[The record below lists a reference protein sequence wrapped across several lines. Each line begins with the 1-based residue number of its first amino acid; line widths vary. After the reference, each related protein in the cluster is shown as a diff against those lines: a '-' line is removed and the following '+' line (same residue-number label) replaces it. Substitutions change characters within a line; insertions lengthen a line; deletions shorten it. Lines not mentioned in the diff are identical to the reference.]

1 MIVNHRLIYIQM
13 QKTGCSYIEKI
24 LENLVGGKPQGPKHE
39 RLTFDPGER
48 LVFGS
53 VRNPW
58 SWYVS
63 LWAYGCRPA
72 GNLRLRMTRPLPRG
86 RSRARLLLAEVP
98 RRALSGKRPVP
109 PELRRDPTLW
119 NGLYGDVEDVDRF
132 RRWLRAVLEAPTK
145 DHLPENYP
153 DSGLARFAG
162 LMTYRFVRMNSQ
174 WRQWDQ
180 HHRRIRSLP
189 ELRAFWN
196 EHRAI
201 QNCVRTENLE
211 GDLHDILRAAGY
223 AVEPAAL
230 ATGKPV
236 NASRH
241 RDWRE
246 YYDDQTAALVA
257 ERDAFIADT
266 FGYERPT

>member
-13 QKTGCSYIEKI
+13 QKTGCTSIEKI
-24 LENLVGGKPQGPKHE
+24 LENLVDAKPQGPKHG
-39 RLTFDPGER
+39 RLTFDPGDR

-63 LWAYGCRPA
+63 LWAYGCKPA

-86 RSRARLLLAEVP
+86 WSKSRMLLTEVP
-98 RRALSGKRPVP
+98 RRVLSGKRPLP
-109 PELRRDPTLW
+109 PDLRRDPELW
-119 NGLYGDVEDVDRF
+119 SGFYSDVEDVQLF
-132 RRWLRAVLEAPTK
+132 RRWVRAVLEAPTK

-162 LMTYRFVRMNSQ
+162 LMTYRFVWANSQ
-174 WRQWDQ
+174 WRQWDM

-189 ELRAFWN
+189 ELRDFWN

-201 QNCVRTENLE
+201 QACVRTENLE
-211 GDLHDILRAAGY
+211 SELHTTLRKAGY
-223 AVEPAAL
+223 EIDLSAVT
-230 ATGKPV
+230 TGKPF

-246 YYDDQTAALVA
+246 YYDNQTAALVA
-257 ERDAFIADT
+257 ERDAFIVHT
-266 FGYERPT
+266 FSYGRPT